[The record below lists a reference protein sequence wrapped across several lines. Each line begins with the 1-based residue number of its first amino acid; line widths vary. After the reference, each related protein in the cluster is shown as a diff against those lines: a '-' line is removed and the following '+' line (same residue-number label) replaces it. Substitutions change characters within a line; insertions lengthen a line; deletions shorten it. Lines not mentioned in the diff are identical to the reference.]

1 MSTFER
7 RTFMGDIEF
16 RAEDG
21 VIRAGGYAARFNVHS
36 QNLGGFVEQVAP
48 GTFAKTIQEA
58 DIRGLFN
65 HDANMVLGRN
75 KSGTLRME
83 EDGTGLA
90 YEIDLPDTT
99 VGRDVANLLERGDV
113 SGSSFGF
120 RTIEDEWGETESGF
134 PLRNLKSVALVDV
147 SPVTYPAYVDTD
159 SAIRSLAESRSLDLE
174 ELLEAA
180 NKNELQSLL
189 HPEERTEDVSEDEE
203 RDEDG
208 DRAQPIVI
216 RRKFAHLL

>member
-1 MSTFER
+1 MTNEIRNLSEPV
-7 RTFMGDIEF
+7 EF
-16 RAEDG
+16 RAKDG
-21 VIRAGGYAARFNVHS
+21 VLRAGGYAAKFRTLS
-36 QNLGGFVEQVAP
+36 QNLGGFVETIEP

-58 DIRGLFN
+58 DVRALFN
-65 HDANMVLGRN
+65 HDPNMVLGRN
-75 KSGTLRME
+75 KSGTLRLE
-83 EDGTGLA
+83 EDSIGLA
-90 YEIDLPDTT
+90 YEVDLPDTT
-99 VGRDVANLLERGDV
+99 VGRDVATLLERGDV

-134 PLRNLKSVALVDV
+134 PLRTLKSVALVDV